1 MKRLVILAVLAF
13 GVIGCSAK
21 IKIPPGT
28 PVQYENRFTGAMV
41 VVENP
46 LAGTIITRL
55 NDEPDRAT
63 KGMAMGLDTQKYLR
77 VGTNTFQVTGDEL
90 VLLDDWG
97 VRTWVIRNIE
107 MKLDVATNKAPDQPG
122 AAVLTPED
130 LVSAETIEELA
141 FADIFGTDWKIY
153 EVDGMQIL
161 VGLLEL
167 PSDGES
173 YIDVFGYVY
182 NRHYEEWRRFCLV
195 KTYGV
200 YLATIQVDEDEG
212 TIFLIGGANNE
223 FKGKRLFQID
233 IGVLSDDRSYTK
245 ENTAPSDPLDKK

>member
-1 MKRLVILAVLAF
+1 MKRLVILAMVAF
-13 GVIGCSAK
+13 GLIGCSAK
-21 IKIPPGT
+21 INIPPGT
-28 PVQYENRFTGAMV
+28 PVKYEGGSTGAMV
-41 VVENP
+41 VVENT

-63 KGMAMGLDTQKYLR
+63 KGMAMLLDTLKYLR
-77 VGTNTFQVTGDEL
+77 IGTSTFHVEGDEL

-97 VRTWVIRNIE
+97 VRTWVIGNIG
-107 MKLDVATNKAPDQPG
+107 MKLDAATKKAPDQPG
-122 AAVLTPED
+122 APVLTPEG
-130 LVSAETIEELA
+130 LASAKTIEEITSP
-141 FADIFGTDWKIY
+141 DICGTDWKIY

-161 VGLLEL
+161 AGLCEL

-195 KTYGV
+195 KTRGV
-200 YLATIQVDEDEG
+200 GLATIQIDEDEG
-212 TIFLIGGANNE
+212 TLFLIGGANNR
-223 FKGKRLFQID
+223 FKGKRVFQID